1 MLSFCTSSI
10 AWYQSK
16 LWRKKKL
23 QKFARCLATFK
34 DITLHAV
41 KCKAL
46 KFTRL
51 MLKKKKKRVVFY
63 VVSWEGDH
71 YCHVG
76 PKKKKKQR
84 HTNAHIHR
92 RTDTHT
98 HTHTH
103 THLRSNSHQW
113 SSSLY
118 ISSEKIFWFL
128 GTVRSVKMWNKQTWK
143 CYSVH
148 WLLVF
153 LLFEDIRHH
162 FLLQTGWTSC
172 NLSHNVLSY
181 FNVTAWKPRSNLWM
195 YPFTLFIII
204 FLLNVISL

>member
-1 MLSFCTSSI
+1 M
-10 AWYQSK
+10 
-16 LWRKKKL
+16 
-23 QKFARCLATFK
+23 
-34 DITLHAV
+34 
-41 KCKAL
+41 
-46 KFTRL
+46 
-51 MLKKKKKRVVFY
+51 
-63 VVSWEGDH
+63 SWEGDH

-76 PKKKKKQR
+76 PKKKKNKDTLT
-84 HTNAHIHR
+84 HTY
-92 RTDTHT
+92 TDTHT

-204 FLLNVISL
+204 FCWMLSVFNVNSGQECQIHVELISMSITDFSYSQVGLTWP